1 MGSALPGDVPHG
13 VVLVGH
19 GGVPRD
25 YPRAR
30 VTRLKQLEAARRGT
44 GAPPTAEEQA
54 IEHELRTW
62 PRTSATDP
70 YRAGIEALAAA
81 LRPLVA
87 PARLVVAY
95 NEFCAP
101 TLEEAVAG
109 LVDEGVAA
117 ITVVP
122 TMLTPG
128 GIHSEVE
135 IPAAVAALQAR
146 HPGVRLRYAW
156 PVDVGLVARMLAAH
170 LGGAGG
176 AGDGG
181 PVSP

>member
-1 MGSALPGDVPHG
+1 MASGSPDTVLRG

-54 IEHELRTW
+54 IERELRTW
-62 PRTSATDP
+62 PRTPATDP
-70 YRAGIEALAAA
+70 YQAGLEALAAA
-81 LRPLVA
+81 LRPLLA

-101 TLEEAVAG
+101 TLEEAVEG
-109 LVDEGVAA
+109 LVGAGIGEIA
-117 ITVVP
+117 VVP

-146 HPGVRLRYAW
+146 HPDVRLRYAW

-170 LGGAGG
+170 LVAAGG
-176 AGDGG
+176 A
-181 PVSP
+181 VSR